1 LTDRPTGNPHPEDSQ
16 RQINDLYT
24 LVAVADACTPDGIEI
39 GEGLFRDSLL
49 GGFSRGRQFLNA
61 ITCSDKH
68 VSVFREVR
76 FVAERAVPRNNLG
89 VIVGKP
95 KVIQV
100 GTERISIVKSAFRQE
115 IKH

>member
-1 LTDRPTGNPHPEDSQ
+1 MKSSPGGFTTSNKRFAHTGRVD
-16 RQINDLYT
+16 
-24 LVAVADACTPDGIEI
+24 DACTPDGVEI

-49 GGFSRGRQFLNA
+49 GGFSRGLQFLNA

-89 VIVGKP
+89 VIVG
-95 KVIQV
+95 
-100 GTERISIVKSAFRQE
+100 ERGCTNGRNQISNANKE
-115 IKH
+115 H